1 MVDCLCNDSTIVCF
15 VDQIY
20 VFTLTY
26 YNNNTIVV
34 YAYHKLKKA
43 LNIEDLLIK
52 TKNPLLNSLNVK
64 SFLR

>member
-1 MVDCLCNDSTIVCF
+1 MKNSLEPIDDCLFNDSTIVCF

-34 YAYHKLKKA
+34 YAYHKLRKA
-43 LNIEDLLIK
+43 LNIEE
-52 TKNPLLNSLNVK
+52 S
-64 SFLR
+64 SY

>member
-1 MVDCLCNDSTIVCF
+1 MKNSLEPIDDCLCNDSTIACF

-34 YAYHKLKKA
+34 YAYHKLRKA
-43 LNIEDLLIK
+43 LNIEE
-52 TKNPLLNSLNVK
+52 S
-64 SFLR
+64 SY

>member
-34 YAYHKLKKA
+34 YAYQELRKA
-43 LNIEDLLIK
+43 LKLEEHLIK
-52 TKNPLLNSLNVK
+52 TTK
-64 SFLR
+64 